1 MKTLLRFAV
10 LALGMGLGACFESAQ
25 PLIAAN
31 DADFPFDRGVRYTF
45 YEWDKDRR
53 TWQPSETGTVT
64 REGDHYVQ
72 LEDGAANNDATP
84 FMLKSIGNGY
94 FIAQQPDR
102 SVYIYDL
109 LRIQNNIVYQFGF
122 PCTDADRKF
131 IDQGLLDGFTA
142 TERSGNTCKVSDFDK
157 LRQMFLANAAEQNQP
172 YGMYTIDRR

>member
-84 FMLKSIGNGY
+84 FVLKSIGNGY
-94 FIAQQPDR
+94 FIAQQPDH

-109 LRIQNNIVYQFGF
+109 VRIQGDIVYQYGM
-122 PCTDADRKF
+122 PCTDEDRKF
-131 IDQGLLDGFTA
+131 ADQGLLDSFTADTQSGNSCKVSSLDKLTRVLRAIA
-142 TERSGNTCKVSDFDK
+142 TERPQPQG
-157 LRQMFLANAAEQNQP
+157 MFAIQRP
-172 YGMYTIDRR
+172 